1 MKSPRM
7 THYRI
12 PRAISIG
19 VGSGSK
25 SKDDSPQYSNAYG
38 QDEWIDE
45 DVGVDDVT
53 DDLLQF
59 EFHTGYV

>member
-1 MKSPRM
+1 MN
-7 THYRI
+7 HYRI

-25 SKDDSPQYSNAYG
+25 SKDDSPQYSSVYG

-45 DVGVDDVT
+45 DIGMDGVT
-53 DDLLQF
+53 DDLKQF
-59 EFHTGYV
+59 GFHTGYV